1 MVCPHGG
8 ISLSLEKKRKGSW
21 HRPQHRNLEDWVLS
35 YLTRPSPS
43 LSRPQAFDP
52 SAVLLPDC
60 YLGKEPAPR
69 RLVPQEGLRAAL
81 DEP

>member
-1 MVCPHGG
+1 M
-8 ISLSLEKKRKGSW
+8 
-21 HRPQHRNLEDWVLS
+21 LS